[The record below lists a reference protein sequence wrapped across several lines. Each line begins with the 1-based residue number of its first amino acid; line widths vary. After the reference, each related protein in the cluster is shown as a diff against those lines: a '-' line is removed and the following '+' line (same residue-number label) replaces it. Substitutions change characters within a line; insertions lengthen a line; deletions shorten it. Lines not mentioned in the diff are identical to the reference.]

1 LERHQTCG
9 CSSFFATGRCRRRLA
24 GGKTAL
30 GTRAGVSY
38 AGGVSGFLR
47 FVGVVNAA
55 IWLGAGI
62 FVLFV
67 FPAVFSPEMH
77 QLFGDEKTFKYYS
90 GAVAMVLFKRFF
102 ALQYVCGTIALLH
115 LIAEK
120 LYLGRPFPRLGMAVV
135 LVVFGLG
142 LAGGVWLRPRMEGL
156 RNTMYSATAS
166 QPQKDVAEQSFKRWH
181 VISNLSML
189 VMIGGLLVHV
199 VRVTRQEDTSRY
211 VNFSKIW
218 G

>member
-1 LERHQTCG
+1 MI
-9 CSSFFATGRCRRRLA
+9 FAGES
-24 GGKTAL
+24 GGWRTAKTAL

-62 FVLFV
+62 FMVFVL
-67 FPAVFSPEMH
+67 PAVFSPEMH
-77 QLFGDEKTFKYYS
+77 QLFGEEKTFKYYS
-90 GAVAMVLFKRFF
+90 GAVAMILFRRFF
-102 ALQYVCGTIALLH
+102 ALQYFCGTIALLH

-120 LYLGRPFPRLGMAVV
+120 LYLGRAFPRLGTTVILA
-135 LVVFGLG
+135 VFGLG
-142 LAGGVWLRPRMEGL
+142 LAGGVWFRPRMEGL
-156 RNTMYSATAS
+156 RGTMYSSTAS
-166 QPQKDVAEQSFKRWH
+166 QAQKDAAEQSFKRWH
-181 VISNLSML
+181 VVSNLAVV
-189 VMIGGLLVHV
+189 VMIGGLFVHL

>member
-1 LERHQTCG
+1 V
-9 CSSFFATGRCRRRLA
+9 

-30 GTRAGVSY
+30 GTREGVSY
-38 AGGVSGFLR
+38 AGGVSGILR

-77 QLFGDEKTFKYYS
+77 QLFGEEKAFKYYS
-90 GAVAMVLFKRFF
+90 GGVAMVLFKRFF
-102 ALQYVCGTIALLH
+102 ALQYICGTIALLH

-120 LYLGRPFPRLGMAVV
+120 LYLGRAFPRLGTTVI

-142 LAGGVWLRPRMEGL
+142 LAAAPDGGVAQHDVFRDRVPAAKGRGGAELQTLACHFQPLDAGDDRRSPRSSGAGHPPGGHQPLCKFQQNLGL
-156 RNTMYSATAS
+156 TNKECGERLGCG
-166 QPQKDVAEQSFKRWH
+166 PP
-181 VISNLSML
+181 
-189 VMIGGLLVHV
+189 G
-199 VRVTRQEDTSRY
+199 
-211 VNFSKIW
+211 
-218 G
+218 